1 MKAREYMLALGILI
15 SSGSLIAAS
24 LDSRDLSSAL
34 FADRGSERIG
44 LGIQGL
50 RLYDYL
56 VGGIVITALSGCLLV
71 VMRDETDLID
81 SISLESQGSATLP
94 SGTMRRLEA
103 AMDSMIR
110 SEEKSGFLKEIEVVK
125 SEDSDTSRNKPI
137 PRSGNMDVKTADSL
151 IDSASSLL
159 ASERV
164 NKPQDSTASTSS

>member
-1 MKAREYMLALGILI
+1 MSLLALGILVM
-15 SSGSLIAAS
+15 SGSLIAAS
-24 LDSRDLSSAL
+24 LDSTDLSSAL

-44 LGIQGL
+44 LGIHGL

-56 VGGIVITALSGCLLV
+56 VGGIVITALGSCLLV
-71 VMRDETDLID
+71 VKRNETDLID
-81 SISLESQGSATLP
+81 SISLESQGSAALS

-125 SEDSDTSRNKPI
+125 SENSDTSRTKPI
-137 PRSGNMDVKTADSL
+137 PSSGNMHVKTADSL

-164 NKPQDSTASTSS
+164 NRPQDSTASTSG

>member
-1 MKAREYMLALGILI
+1 MKAPVYMLALGILI

-56 VGGIVITALSGCLLV
+56 VGGIVVTALSGCLLV
-71 VMRDETDLID
+71 VKRNETDLID
-81 SISLESQGSATLP
+81 SISLESQGSAALS

-103 AMDSMIR
+103 AMDSVIR
-110 SEEKSGFLKEIEVVK
+110 SEEKSSFLKEIEVVK
-125 SEDSDTSRNKPI
+125 GEGSDTSRTKPI
-137 PRSGNMDVKTADSL
+137 PISGKMDVKTANSL

-159 ASERV
+159 ASKRA
-164 NKPQDSTASTSS
+164 NKPQDSTASARS

>member
-1 MKAREYMLALGILI
+1 MKAREFMLALGILI

-50 RLYDYL
+50 RLYDYF
-56 VGGIVITALSGCLLV
+56 VGGIIVTALCGCLLV
-71 VMRDETDLID
+71 VKRNETDLID
-81 SISLESQGSATLP
+81 SISLESQGSATLS

-110 SEEKSGFLKEIEVVK
+110 SEEKSDFLKEIEVVK
-125 SEDSDTSRNKPI
+125 SENSDISKTKPI
-137 PRSGNMDVKTADSL
+137 PRPGNMNVKTADSL

-159 ASERV
+159 ATERL
-164 NKPQDSTASTSS
+164 NRPQDSTASTSS